1 MCSPVH
7 NIMLHRCML
16 ESALLFSGSSPA
28 ELLALS
34 QSLDRLINYTHFV
47 RGGCFKTL
55 PMRAVRH
62 RVRNALP

>member
-1 MCSPVH
+1 MRSPIH
-7 NIMLHRCML
+7 NIMHHRYML

-47 RGGCFKTL
+47 RRGCFKTIA
-55 PMRAVRH
+55 MRAVRP
-62 RVRNALP
+62 RVRNVLP